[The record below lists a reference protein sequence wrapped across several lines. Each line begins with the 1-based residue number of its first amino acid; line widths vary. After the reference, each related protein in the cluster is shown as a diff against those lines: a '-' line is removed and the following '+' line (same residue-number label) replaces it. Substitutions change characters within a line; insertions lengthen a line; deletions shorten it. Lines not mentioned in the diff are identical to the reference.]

1 MSNPKLDE
9 ASAGVAGALE
19 ATSTFLTETSEA
31 LDSISTETKE
41 ARPALYR
48 AEAAVENGRALVGVI
63 DPRIVPQAL
72 ADEIRNQAEEVRD
85 QVRLVP
91 EEGGNVGPP
100 AEELLARLMRLR
112 QPGEVEEKAKEIS
125 RRFAHSLGGRLR
137 GVEGEMKA
145 VEDRVAQ
152 MAEQTTAQTEEV
164 KQRLDELKAESDA
177 AKERVD
183 GLIGEQ
189 DTKFTEAQEERR
201 KRFDDSLETAKSALS
216 DTQQGLEARKDEAVQ
231 RIEAIEKDLAN
242 TAAALGGR
250 ASAMGHGK
258 ESDQQAKRAFWWS
271 VAAIVL
277 LLAAA
282 AIPIRA
288 GILDADQSLESV
300 IGKTVIAL
308 LLGAVAGYAA
318 NIAKHHRERAAT
330 ARRLELEMASFGPF
344 IAPLDPED
352 QKDLR
357 GAIVWRFYGPE
368 VEPQEPDG
376 PPRPG
381 SYALDWIRRRKDG
394 RTDPA
399 PSETPPAE

>member
-9 ASAGVAGALE
+9 ASAEVASALE
-19 ATSTFLTETSEA
+19 ATATFLTETSEV
-31 LDSISTETKE
+31 LGGIPKETKE

-48 AEAAVENGRALVGVI
+48 AEAAVETGRALVGVA

-72 ADEIRNQAEEVRD
+72 ASEIRNQAEALRD

-91 EEGGNVGPP
+91 GEEGNIGPE

-112 QPGEVEEKAKEIS
+112 QPGEVEEKAKETA
-125 RRFAHSLGGRLR
+125 RRFAQSLGGRIR

-145 VEDRVAQ
+145 AEERIAQ

-164 KQRLDELKAESDA
+164 KQRLDELRAESDA

-183 GLIGEQ
+183 GLVGEQ

-201 KRFDDSLETAKSALS
+201 KRFDDSLDAAKAALS
-216 DTQQGLEARKDEAVQ
+216 KTQEEIEDRRSEAVD
-231 RIEAIEKDLAN
+231 RIEAIEADLAN

-250 ASAMGHGK
+250 ASAMGHGQ
-258 ESDQQAKRAFWWS
+258 ESDEQAKRAFWWS
-271 VAAIVL
+271 VAAIAL

-288 GILDADQSLESV
+288 GILDADQSPESV
-300 IGKTVIAL
+300 LGKAVIAL
-308 LLGAVAGYAA
+308 ILGGVAGYAA
-318 NIAKHHRERAAT
+318 GIGRHHRERAAT

-344 IAPLDPED
+344 IAPLDPSD

-381 SYALDWIRRRKDG
+381 SHALDWIRRKRNG
-394 RTDPA
+394 RNDPA
-399 PSETPPAE
+399 SAEMQSPE

>member
-31 LDSISTETKE
+31 LDSIPTETKE

-91 EEGGNVGPP
+91 DGGNVGPP

-112 QPGEVEEKAKEIS
+112 QPGEVEQKAKEIS
-125 RRFAHSLGGRLR
+125 RRFAQSLGGRLR

-145 VEDRVAQ
+145 TEDRVTQ
-152 MAEQTTAQTEEV
+152 MAEQTTTQTEEV
-164 KQRLDELKAESDA
+164 RQRLDELKTESDA

-189 DTKFTEAQEERR
+189 DSKFTEAQEERR
-201 KRFDDSLETAKSALS
+201 KRFDDSLEAAKGALS
-216 DTQQGLEARKDEAVQ
+216 ETQQELETRRDEAVN

-282 AIPIRA
+282 AIPISA

-399 PSETPPAE
+399 TSETPPTE